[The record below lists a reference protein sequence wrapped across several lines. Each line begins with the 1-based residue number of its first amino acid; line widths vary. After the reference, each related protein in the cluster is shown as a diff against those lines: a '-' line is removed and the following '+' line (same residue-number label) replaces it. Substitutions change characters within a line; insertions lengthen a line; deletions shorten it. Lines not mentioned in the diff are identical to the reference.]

1 MQAKDIP
8 LLPGF
13 LSSLFSVAHCLAP
26 APHYSLHGFLDT
38 RKIFCLLTRGV
49 ILFGIESA
57 PLSEDDD
64 KVTTLWR
71 CTNTFIIII
80 IITLA
85 DIALFDAFKAP
96 LDNFWQHQLVK
107 FDFTADLTG
116 TGNRSEEVIKLY
128 CLFMI
133 VYNDDA
139 DLKVSD
145 TCVRNSLLS

>member
-1 MQAKDIP
+1 MPTRLRLSCRALLIVVLVRPNLQAKDIP

-13 LSSLFSVAHCLAP
+13 LSSFFSVAHCLAP

-71 CTNTFIIII
+71 CTSTFIII

-85 DIALFDAFKAP
+85 DIAL
-96 LDNFWQHQLVK
+96 LMH
-107 FDFTADLTG
+107 
-116 TGNRSEEVIKLY
+116 
-128 CLFMI
+128 
-133 VYNDDA
+133 
-139 DLKVSD
+139 LKHA
-145 TCVRNSLLS
+145 